1 MTVKRQ
7 GRILSVTR
15 KKKEMVSTKV
25 QQVSEEISGL
35 EKKRDAIIA
44 WISNNDI
51 AGHTFS
57 AQLEK
62 NLTNISIELQSLASE
77 KNELVRESAKLTE
90 QESIALE
97 RFKSLQ
103 YAETRKQSE
112 EDCLEWVS
120 RQAIAR
126 RKPGAG
132 L

>member
-1 MTVKRQ
+1 M
-7 GRILSVTR
+7 TR